1 MRWGYNSPTND
12 ESRLL
17 DELKS
22 SFKATQLSKV
32 ISGCPASLSNYD
44 RRTEYS
50 ASRERPVQTDQT
62 LMSHRGPKLR
72 TTSIEKYNSPEKNG
86 GQLTERQSSVKK
98 GLETIQHNLSKRKTT
113 VAVTD
118 LFSEA
123 TNRNNFNETAS
134 DRY

>member
-1 MRWGYNSPTND
+1 MGKIKAVPPLYFSQTKVQRMPNPFQSIPPEKVCSHHDSESYMSPEVRMRWGYNSPTND

-22 SFKATQLSKV
+22 SFKATQLSKI

-72 TTSIEKYNSPEKNG
+72 NTSIEKYNSPEKNG
-86 GQLTERQSSVKK
+86 G
-98 GLETIQHNLSKRKTT
+98 
-113 VAVTD
+113 
-118 LFSEA
+118 
-123 TNRNNFNETAS
+123 
-134 DRY
+134 